1 MDFSLLALGLQS
13 PEPIERQQR
22 ITSSGLFDRLEPSE
36 MTHSIEP
43 VSRYVRVNRSPKHY
57 MQTVREELEEWYARF
72 PDRSGDLR
80 ARFRNGDTNHDGA
93 FFELFL
99 HELFLRLGLSV
110 EVGPT
115 LDSGKKPDFL
125 VSGVSG
131 AAYVEATYLEQT
143 VTTPALE
150 KPVFDALNDLD
161 GQVPAGIGL
170 RVEVEGELTLGP
182 PLKPIKRAAL
192 EWLNSLDAQMVNWDS
207 RFKCCIPVD
216 SKYGSWRLILHA
228 VPRLSASS
236 LIAIGPTRI
245 SDWNPARDLRKAIE
259 KKSHKYKRL
268 QHPLV
273 IAANIQG
280 TDMEQVEMAALF
292 GPEALQLRRT
302 NTYGGLISEGIV
314 RTNQGFW
321 FDNDSGQIRN
331 GGSSG
336 LMMFHNLAPWTV
348 ANVTACLY
356 LNPYVEDW
364 VPKEL
369 RALGHASST
378 NSELTWHRGDQ
389 TVRAVIRLGDDWP
402 GSTSP

>member
-1 MDFSLLALGLQS
+1 
-13 PEPIERQQR
+13 
-22 ITSSGLFDRLEPSE
+22 
-36 MTHSIEP
+36 
-43 VSRYVRVNRSPKHY
+43 
-57 MQTVREELEEWYARF
+57 
-72 PDRSGDLR
+72 
-80 ARFRNGDTNHDGA
+80 
-93 FFELFL
+93 
-99 HELFLRLGLSV
+99 
-110 EVGPT
+110 
-115 LDSGKKPDFL
+115 
-125 VSGVSG
+125 
-131 AAYVEATYLEQT
+131 
-143 VTTPALE
+143 
-150 KPVFDALNDLD
+150 
-161 GQVPAGIGL
+161 
-170 RVEVEGELTLGP
+170 
-182 PLKPIKRAAL
+182 
-192 EWLNSLDAQMVNWDS
+192 MVNWDS

-216 SKYGSWRLILHA
+216 AKYGSWRLVLHA

-259 KKSHKYKRL
+259 RKSHKYKRL

-280 TDMEQVEMAALF
+280 TDMEQVEIAALF

-314 RTNQGFW
+314 RTKQGFW

-389 TVRAVIRLGDDWP
+389 TVREVIRLGDDWP
-402 GSTSP
+402 GSISP